1 MNDSVSATINELLD
15 QDDVPGAL
23 GRARALHPAEL
34 AELLSSRDDRL
45 RDLVVEHFAPEAIA
59 SALGYMTPHY
69 REDFLEGLP
78 SELVADVLGRV
89 PDDIATDV
97 VQDLSPEEA
106 ADVVAA
112 LPRAT
117 REAVDELLSYSEDTA
132 GGRMT
137 GQRLML
143 EPDLPVADAIDFLRS
158 IRPDVGAPF
167 YVYVAGRDRQ
177 LLGVVNLRSLVTA
190 APASRVSEVMD
201 SDIVSV
207 TADTDQE
214 ETARLLRRYRLLALP
229 VVDNAG
235 RLLGT
240 VTSDDLIDVLE
251 EEATEDIYRMAGV
264 GVDEDLTSVW
274 RSVRYRLPW
283 LSVNLVTAIL
293 AAFTVSRFHT
303 TLERA
308 AVLAAFMPVVAGMGG
323 NAGIQT
329 STVVVRSMALGRISG
344 RDTGAVVIHELTSGF
359 LMGIVTG
366 SAVAGVALLWHS
378 NPWLGFIIGTALLGN
393 TLVGVTAGVL
403 IPMGLDRLGQDPAL
417 SSGIW
422 LTAFTDV
429 LGFSIF
435 LGLGTLLLTRL
446 V

>member
-1 MNDSVSATINELLD
+1 MNDPVTLSIDELLD
-15 QDDVPGAL
+15 QDDVEGAL
-23 GRARALHPAEL
+23 ARARTLHPAEL
-34 AELLSSRDDRL
+34 AEALSGRDERL
-45 RDLVVEHFAPEAIA
+45 RDLVVEHFNPQEIA
-59 SALGYMTPHY
+59 GALGYMTPHY

-78 SELVADVLGRV
+78 ATLVADVLTLV
-89 PDDIATDV
+89 PDDVAADV

-112 LPRAT
+112 LPIGA
-117 REAVDELLSYSEDTA
+117 REAVDDLLTYGEDTA

-137 GQRLML
+137 GQRLMIP
-143 EPDLPVADAIDFLRS
+143 PDVSVGEAIEFLRS
-158 IRPDVGAPF
+158 IRPDVGGPF
-167 YVYVAGRDRQ
+167 YVYVAGRDRS

-190 APASRVSEVMD
+190 SPESRVSEVMEP
-201 SDIVSV
+201 DIISV
-207 TADTDQE
+207 PADMDQE

-229 VVDNAG
+229 VVDERG

-264 GVDEDLTSVW
+264 GVDEDLTSVL
-274 RSVRYRLPW
+274 RSVRHRLPW

-293 AAFTVSRFHT
+293 AAFTVSRFHG

-329 STVVVRSMALGRISG
+329 STVVVRSLALGRISG
-344 RDTGAVVIHELTSGF
+344 RDTWSVVVHELAAGV
-359 LMGIVTG
+359 LMGLVTG
-366 SAVAGVALLWHS
+366 SAVATVTLGWHG
-378 NPWLGFIIGTALLGN
+378 NPWLGLIVGSALLGN

-403 IPMGLDRLGQDPAL
+403 IPMGLNRLGQDPAL

-435 LGLGTLLLTRL
+435 LGLGTLLLGR
-446 V
+446 VV

>member
-1 MNDSVSATINELLD
+1 MNESVTLSIDELLD
-15 QDDVPGAL
+15 QNDLAGAL
-23 GRARALHPAEL
+23 ARARTLHPAEL
-34 AELLSSRDDRL
+34 AEALDDPDSRL
-45 RDLVVEHFAPEAIA
+45 RDLVVEHFTAEEIA
-59 SALGYMTPHY
+59 GALGYMTPHY

-78 SELVADVLGRV
+78 AALVADVLSRV
-89 PDDIATDV
+89 ADDIAADV
-97 VQDLSPEEA
+97 VQELPPDEA

-112 LPRAT
+112 LPVEA
-117 REAVDELLSYSEDTA
+117 REAVERIIAYSEDTA

-137 GQRLML
+137 GQRLMV
-143 EPDLPVADAIDFLRS
+143 EPDLTVGEALEFLRS
-158 IRPDVGAPF
+158 IGPDVSAPF
-167 YVYVAGRDRQ
+167 YVYVAGRDGA
-177 LLGVVNLRSLVTA
+177 LLGVVNLRSLVTS
-190 APASRVSEVMD
+190 APERRVAEVMD

-207 TADTDQE
+207 RADTDQE

-229 VVDNAG
+229 VVDGQG
-235 RLLGT
+235 RLVGT
-240 VTSDDLIDVLE
+240 VTSDDLIDVIE

-264 GVDEDLTSVW
+264 GADEDLTSVL

-283 LSVNLVTAIL
+283 LSVNLFTAML

-308 AVLAAFMPVVAGMGG
+308 AVLAAFMPVIAGMGG

-329 STVVVRSMALGRISG
+329 STVVVRSIALGRIAV
-344 RDTGAVVIHELTSGF
+344 RDTGAVVAHELASGL
-359 LMGIVTG
+359 LMGMVTG
-366 SAVAGVALLWHS
+366 SAVAAVALLWHG
-378 NPWLGFIIGTALLGN
+378 NPWLGLAVGAALLGN

-403 IPMGLDRLGQDPAL
+403 IPMGLDRAGQDPAL

-435 LGLGTLLLTRL
+435 LGLGTALLGRI

>member
-1 MNDSVSATINELLD
+1 MNDSVISIDELLD
-15 QDDVPGAL
+15 QDDVQGAL
-23 GRARALHPAEL
+23 SRARALHPAEL
-34 AELLSSRDDRL
+34 AEALDSRDERL
-45 RDLVVEHFAPEAIA
+45 RDLVVEHLSAEQIA
-59 SALGYMTPHY
+59 AALGYMTPHS
-69 REDFLEGLP
+69 REDFLEGVP
-78 SELVADVLGRV
+78 STLVADVLSRV
-89 PDDIATDV
+89 ADDIAADV
-97 VQDLSPEEA
+97 VQDLPPDEA

-112 LPRAT
+112 LSTEA
-117 REAVDELLSYSEDTA
+117 REAVDELLTYDEDTA

-137 GQRLML
+137 GARLMV
-143 EPDLPVADAIDFLRS
+143 EPDLSVADAIEFLRS

-167 YVYVAGRDRQ
+167 YVYVAGRDRE

-190 APASRVSEVMD
+190 APESRVSEVMD
-201 SDIVSV
+201 ADIISV
-207 TADTDQE
+207 PASTDQE

-229 VVDNAG
+229 VVDETG

-251 EEATEDIYRMAGV
+251 EEATEDMYRMAGV
-264 GVDEDLTSVW
+264 GTDEDLSSVW

-283 LSVNLVTAIL
+283 LSVNLFTAML
-293 AAFTVSRFHT
+293 AALTVSRFHT

-308 AVLAAFMPVVAGMGG
+308 AVLAAFMPVIAGMGG

-329 STVVVRSMALGRISG
+329 STVVVRSIALGRISA
-344 RDTGAVVIHELTSGF
+344 RDTWAVVLHELASGV
-359 LMGIVTG
+359 LMGMVTG
-366 SAVAGVALLWHS
+366 SAVAVVALAWHG
-378 NPWLGFIIGTALLGN
+378 NPVLGAIVGSALLGN

-435 LGLGTLLLTRL
+435 LGLGTLLL
-446 V
+446 VYIV